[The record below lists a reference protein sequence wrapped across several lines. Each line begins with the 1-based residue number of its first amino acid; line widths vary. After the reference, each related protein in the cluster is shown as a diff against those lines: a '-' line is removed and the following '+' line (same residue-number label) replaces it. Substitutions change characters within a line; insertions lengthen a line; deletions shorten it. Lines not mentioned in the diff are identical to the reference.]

1 VQAARILA
9 HALELVS
16 KLPDADRASHEI
28 SILEKS
34 ATICSASLDSRAA
47 ETHQFANRPVSAA
60 PAATDT
66 RH

>member
-1 VQAARILA
+1 
-9 HALELVS
+9 LVS